1 VSANHFSGVAQS
13 YARYRPSYPA
23 ELFAALARVAP
34 GHRAAWDCATGTGQ
48 AATGL
53 ATHFAR
59 VVATDLSPPLLHAA
73 PRHARVRYV
82 AARAEA
88 SPLAGGWADLVTVA
102 QALHWFD
109 RPAFYDEA
117 RRVLAPDGV
126 LAVWTYD
133 TVRLEPPGLDEAV
146 RRLYRDRVGQYW
158 PAERA
163 LVETGYRSLPF
174 PFAPIAAP
182 RVAMTAQWSLAEL
195 LGYLRTWSAVER
207 FRAARG
213 VDPVALAEPEI
224 VAAWPTDRERVAARW
239 PLTVRLGR
247 R

>member
-1 VSANHFSGVAQS
+1 MSADHFSAVAHD

-23 ELFAALARVAP
+23 ALFTALAGVAP
-34 GHRAAWDCATGTGQ
+34 GRRTAWDCATGAGE
-48 AATGL
+48 AAVGL
-53 ATHFAR
+53 AAYFAR
-59 VVATDLSPPLLHAA
+59 VAATDQSPQLLREA
-73 PRHARVRYV
+73 PRHPRVWYV

-88 SPLAGGWADLVTVA
+88 SPLAAGWADLVAVA
-102 QALHWFD
+102 QALHWLD
-109 RPAFYDEA
+109 LAAFYDEA
-117 RRVLAPDGV
+117 RRVLVPGGV

-133 TVRLEPPGLDEAV
+133 SVRLEPPGLDQAV
-146 RRLYRDRVGQYW
+146 QRLYRNRLGAYW

-174 PFAPIAAP
+174 PFAPLAAP
-182 RVAMTAQWSLAEL
+182 DVAMTAQWSRPEL
-195 LGYLRTWSAVER
+195 FGYLRSWSATER

-224 VAAWPTDRERVAARW
+224 AAAWPADRDRVAVRW